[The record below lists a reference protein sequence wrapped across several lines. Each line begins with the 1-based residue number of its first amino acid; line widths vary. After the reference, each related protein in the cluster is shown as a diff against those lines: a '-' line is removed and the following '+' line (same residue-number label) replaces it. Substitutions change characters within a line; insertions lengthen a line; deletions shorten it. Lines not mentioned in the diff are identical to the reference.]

1 MLLLESAGAGTSRL
15 ARRLATT
22 VLAMTLAE
30 AFDTVRIHRAAGLT
44 GDRMACATA
53 RPCRIPTSPWPMEG

>member
-1 MLLLESAGAGTSRL
+1 
-15 ARRLATT
+15 
-22 VLAMTLAE
+22 MTLAE
-30 AFDTVRIHRAAGLT
+30 ALDTTRIHRVAGLT